1 MSMPKRVVSTGKET
15 DFLEDLPDTA
25 DNDEDVPKLSHR
37 ESNQQLLNLR
47 RKIEDR
53 LERKRLRDE
62 LGCDDLGELDV

>member
-1 MSMPKRVVSTGKET
+1 MSKRIINTEKET
-15 DFLEDLPDTA
+15 NFLEDVPDTA
-25 DNDEDVPKLSHR
+25 NNDEDLPKLSHR

-62 LGCDDLGELDV
+62 LGCDDLWELDA